1 MTKTRKERIEEEK
14 ELEEVKANKVKRV
27 VEEDDEE
34 EEYEEITTEERIVN
48 IEKKVNQIFA
58 ISVIGLII
66 AAVALIVLLVNNDG
80 SGKASSN
87 EETNQQEQQQTAS
100 YDTSEFK
107 EIKATDIASESKK
120 ETIVVMIGRQ
130 GCGYCAQFAPILTA
144 VGAEYGVTVRYIDLA
159 KIIEIGSG
167 SVLDQDSIT
176 AISKIT
182 GEGQWASFATDYF
195 ARTPQTM
202 FIKNNK
208 VVYGIAGAADDNS
221 TRAAFEAAGF
231 KKK

>member
-1 MTKTRKERIEEEK
+1 MTKSRKERIEEEK
-14 ELEEVKANKVKRV
+14 ELEEVKAKKVKRV
-27 VEEDDEE
+27 VEEDNE

-80 SGKASSN
+80 SGKANTN
-87 EETNQQEQQQTAS
+87 EEANQQEQQQSAS
-100 YDTSEFK
+100 YDISDFK
-107 EIKATDIASESKK
+107 EIKATDIATESKK

-130 GCGYCAQFAPILTA
+130 GCGYCAQFAPVLTA

-182 GEGQWASFATDYF
+182 GDGQWASFATDYF

-208 VVYGIAGAADDNS
+208 VVYGIAGAADENT